1 MKVFEVLEA
10 DSWRASAVRGA
21 AAVVFGILALAWP
34 GPTVWV
40 FVVLFGAFA
49 LIDGFAELG
58 DFIATAAGERRRH
71 GAVLFRALVS
81 MTVAVIAFAWPA
93 ITALALLYLI
103 AAWAFAVGVTEI
115 VLAVRH
121 RTGEA
126 RDWFIGLAGVLSITL
141 AIVLVA
147 DPGRGVLTITW
158 AIAWFA
164 IITGVLSLV
173 RAWRM
178 RSEHPQ
184 PEAPRATPRQGAVA

>member
-10 DSWRASAVRGA
+10 VNWRGSAVRGA
-21 AAVVFGILALAWP
+21 AAVVFGIL
-34 GPTVWV
+34 
-40 FVVLFGAFA
+40 
-49 LIDGFAELG
+49 
-58 DFIATAAGERRRH
+58 
-71 GAVLFRALVS
+71 
-81 MTVAVIAFAWPA
+81 
-93 ITALALLYLI
+93 
-103 AAWAFAVGVTEI
+103 AVGVTEI

-126 RDWFIGLAGVLSITL
+126 RDWFVGLGGVLSITL

-164 IITGVLSLV
+164 IITGVVSLV